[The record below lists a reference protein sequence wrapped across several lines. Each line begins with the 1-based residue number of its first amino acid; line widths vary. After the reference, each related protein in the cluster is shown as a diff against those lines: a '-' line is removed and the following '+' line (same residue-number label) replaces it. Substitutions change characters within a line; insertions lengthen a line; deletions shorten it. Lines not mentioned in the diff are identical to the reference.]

1 MARNANWVD
10 VTIGIFVAVSAV
22 MALFAFMAWVL
33 PPPRDDTDPT
43 NGRSGLAVM
52 TDCLTGRQ
60 YLTTQRG
67 GVYPRLD
74 SDGRQIIKQC
84 ED

>member
-1 MARNANWVD
+1 MERNANWVD

-22 MALFAFMAWVL
+22 MALVALMAWVF
-33 PPPRDDTDPT
+33 PSPRDDTDPA
-43 NGRSGLAVM
+43 NGRSSLAVL

-74 SDGRQIIKQC
+74 SEGRQIIKQC

>member
-1 MARNANWVD
+1 MARNTGWLHTAFGIVVAIWAMMVVGALTEWV
-10 VTIGIFVAVSAV
+10 FPS
-22 MALFAFMAWVL
+22 
-33 PPPRDDTDPT
+33 PRDDTDPHG
-43 NGRSGLAVM
+43 GRSGLTVL

-60 YLTTQRG
+60 YLTAQRG

-74 SDGRQIIKQC
+74 SEGRQIIKQC

>member
-1 MARNANWVD
+1 MARNTDWVD
-10 VTIGIFVAVSAV
+10 IAIGILGAIWIV
-22 MALFAFMAWVL
+22 MVL
-33 PPPRDDTDPT
+33 GGFLSLVFPSPRDDTDPA
-43 NGRSGLAVM
+43 NGRSRLTVL

-60 YLTTQRG
+60 YLTAQRG

-74 SDGRQIIKQC
+74 SEGRQIIKQC

>member
-1 MARNANWVD
+1 MARNTDWVD
-10 VTIGIFVAVSAV
+10 IAIGILGAIWIVA
-22 MALFAFMAWVL
+22 ALGAFMSLVF
-33 PPPRDDTDPT
+33 PSPRDDTDPA
-43 NGRSGLAVM
+43 NGRSSLTVL

-74 SDGRQIIKQC
+74 SEGRQIIKQC